1 MVFLVIY
8 LVLELNLDLNSFHY
22 QVVKRHLT
30 DNPNR
35 SVDDK
40 VENQIDLSKE
50 INSEVW
56 IMMLFT
62 FTLVPM
68 IRMIGFHVTHL

>member
-50 INSEVW
+50 INSEV
-56 IMMLFT
+56 
-62 FTLVPM
+62 
-68 IRMIGFHVTHL
+68 